1 MLEIEALTCI
11 IEHVVIA
18 DNHYQLRWIKMIYKL
33 FRLDIMIILLIVL
46 SIVSMFVGVVELSP
60 GDLFNLTENQK
71 NIIMESRLPRTVAII
86 ISGASLSVSGLIM
99 QQLTR
104 NKFVSPTTAGTMDWA
119 RLGILLAL
127 MFFPT
132 ASLLVKLIFASAL
145 SLLGTMLFMQII
157 QRVQFKDVVFVPLI
171 GLMLGNVVA
180 SVATFLSLRT
190 NSIQSLSSW
199 LQGDFSIIISGR
211 YEVLYISI
219 PFLIIALYY
228 ANQFTIAGMGRDFS
242 KNLGLNYQRVMNIG
256 LLITAVITAL
266 VVVTVGML
274 PFLGLIIPNIISL
287 FRGDHLKNTIF
298 LTAVLGAVFVMIC
311 DILGRIIIFP
321 YEISIGL
328 MIGVIGSFI
337 FLIMVFRR
345 VRSNA

>member
-1 MLEIEALTCI
+1 
-11 IEHVVIA
+11 
-18 DNHYQLRWIKMIYKL
+18 MIHKL
-33 FRLDIMIILLIVL
+33 FRLDIMIILLVVL
-46 SIVSMFVGVVELSP
+46 SIVSMFVGVVDLAP
-60 GDLFNLTENQK
+60 GDLFNLTDNQK
-71 NIIMESRLPRTVAII
+71 NIIMESRFPRTIAII
-86 ISGASLSVSGLIM
+86 IAGASLSVCGLIM

-119 RLGILLAL
+119 RLGILIAL

-132 ASLLVKLIFASAL
+132 ASLLVKLLFASAL
-145 SLLGTMLFMQII
+145 SLAGTLLFMQII

-171 GLMLGNVVA
+171 GLMLGNVVS

-190 NSIQSLSSW
+190 NSVQSLSSW

-219 PFLIIALYY
+219 PFLIIALLY
-228 ANQFTIAGMGRDFS
+228 ANQFTIAGMGQDFS
-242 KNLGLNYQRVMNIG
+242 KNLGLNYRRVINIG

-274 PFLGLIIPNIISL
+274 PFLGLIIPNIISI
-287 FRGDHLKNTIF
+287 FRGDHLKNTI
-298 LTAVLGAVFVMIC
+298 LQTAVLGAVFVMIC
-311 DILGRIIIFP
+311 DILGRVIIFP

-337 FLIMVFRR
+337 FLIMIFRR
-345 VRSNA
+345 VKSNA